1 MRTRRIFTML
11 VSILAAGAILAPAG
25 RALADDESDEVNIEI
40 KAPLDAVSCNTT
52 PQTITVLGLTIDVTA
67 AHFESGDENDSDD
80 DSESASSASG
90 SDVQGGDDGE
100 DEGDDDGDDDGDDE
114 GENDDIPATCADLVV
129 GRTVE
134 VKLASDV
141 APLLATEVG
150 QEDEDEDDAEIKA
163 PLQAVDPAL
172 GTITVLGLV
181 IDISGTQV
189 EGCDDEDD
197 DDGNQGIDPATLM
210 VGQFVE
216 VELDRNALPGLVAR
230 ELEVKNF
237 TNTVEID
244 VEDNLGNDVD
254 DLDDHGQPIPT
265 VTVDVTQSVR
275 AAASS
280 GKGAKGS
287 NRTLHFRA
295 QSNGRVRLH
304 GLATGRARV
313 TVMREA
319 AGATSSGRGAI
330 TIAPNATTSTT
341 IRLKGSKRAKTK

>member
-1 MRTRRIFTML
+1 MMTRRIFTML
-11 VSILAAGAILAPAG
+11 VSILAAGAILVPAG
-25 RALADDESDEVNIEI
+25 RALADEESDEVSIEI
-40 KAPLDAVSCNTT
+40 EAPLDAVSCGTT
-52 PQTITVLGLTIDVTA
+52 PQTITVLCLTIDVTA

-90 SDVQGGDDGE
+90 SDDQGE
-100 DEGDDDGDDDGDDE
+100 DDDEGEDDGDDE
-114 GENDDIPATCADLVV
+114 GENEEVPATCADLLV
-129 GRTVE
+129 GRIVE

-141 APLLATEVG
+141 APLLAIEVE
-150 QEDEDEDDAEIKA
+150 QEDEDDDDARIKG
-163 PLQAVDPAL
+163 PIQAIDPAL

-181 IDISGTQV
+181 IDISVAPV

-216 VELDRNALPGLVAR
+216 VELDRNALPALVAR

-280 GKGAKGS
+280 GKGSKGS
-287 NRTLHFRA
+287 TRTLHFRA
-295 QSNGRVRLH
+295 QSNGRVRFH

-313 TVMREA
+313 NVTREA

-341 IRLKGSKRAKTK
+341 IRLKGSKRPKTK

>member
-1 MRTRRIFTML
+1 MNRKLFTL
-11 VSILAAGAILAPAG
+11 LLSVLAAGAILAPAG
-25 RALADDESDEVNIEI
+25 GALADDESDEVSIEI
-40 KAPLDAVSCNTT
+40 KAPLDAVSCDTT

-90 SDVQGGDDGE
+90 SDDQAEDEGDDEGEDDGE
-100 DEGDDDGDDDGDDE
+100 DEG
-114 GENDDIPATCADLVV
+114 ENDDVPATCADLLV

-141 APLLATEVG
+141 APLAATEVG
-150 QEDEDEDDAEIKA
+150 QEDEDEDEAEAEIKA
-163 PLQAVDPAL
+163 PIQAIDPAL

-210 VGQFVE
+210 VGQIVE
-216 VELDRNALPGLVAR
+216 VELDRNALPALVAR

-244 VEDNLGNDVD
+244 VEDALGNDVD
-254 DLDDHGQPIPT
+254 DVDEDGQPIPT

-280 GKGAKGS
+280 GKGSKGS
-287 NRTLHFRA
+287 NQTLHFRA
-295 QSNGRVRLH
+295 QSSGRVMLH

-313 TVMREA
+313 NVTREA
-319 AGATSSGRGAI
+319 AGSTSSGRGAI

-341 IRLKGSKRAKTK
+341 IRLKGSKGSKTK